1 MRANGC
7 RPKAAR
13 QRGSSTVKPID
24 CLQSRLDSLP
34 DLVDHFYNDTLA
46 PHAKARAGLT
56 PVPTE
61 HSNWI
66 EEQRAWRHSAVL
78 FDQSHHMPELFLRGS
93 DAMRLLSGIGIN
105 SFANF
110 VPGKAKQFIACNPE
124 GQVIGETLMYCHAQD
139 DFELVSG
146 MPLLNWV
153 EFNARAGGFDVEI
166 ERDNHT
172 AGNPSGTRR
181 KFRYGMDG
189 PNAGTIFAEVVEG
202 EAPELRFFGTAKVRI
217 AGCEVLALR
226 HGMAGHLG
234 VELSGRF
241 EDGPKVRA
249 ALQQVGAKHGLRLGG
264 TLAYFSAVAE
274 SAWMASPFPAIFTS
288 PALGD
293 YRRWLPADTWEA
305 SAQLGGSFVSHR
317 IEDYYVTPW
326 DLGVERLIRFDHDF
340 VGRQALER
348 AAQNPQRCR
357 RTLVW
362 HEQDVAR
369 IFASLLKPG
378 PACKLLRL
386 PYAAYA
392 YQQYDAVRTGE
403 GALAGFSTFIGYS
416 ANEEKLLSLAM
427 MSIENAEPG
436 TELVLTWGEPNGG
449 SRKPHVERHRQTEVR
464 VTVAPAP
471 YAETVQRLKHGVIRA
486 PSRR

>member
-1 MRANGC
+1 M
-7 RPKAAR
+7 K
-13 QRGSSTVKPID
+13 SSD
-24 CLQSRLDSLP
+24 SLQSRLDSLP
-34 DLVDHFYNDTLA
+34 DLVEYFYNDTLA

-56 PVPTE
+56 PVPAE
-61 HSNWI
+61 QSNWI
-66 EEQRAWRHSAVL
+66 EEQRAWRNSAVL
-78 FDQSHHMPELFLRGS
+78 FDQSHHMPELFLRGP

-105 SFANF
+105 SFASF
-110 VPGKAKQFIACNPE
+110 VPGKARQFIACNPE

-153 EFNARAGGFDVEI
+153 EFNAQAGGFNVAI
-166 ERDNHT
+166 ERDDHT
-172 AGNPSGTRR
+172 AVNPSGMRL

-189 PNAGTIFAEVVEG
+189 PNAGRILAAAIEG
-202 EAPELRFFGTAKVRI
+202 EMPKLKFFRTACVRI
-217 AGCEVLALR
+217 AGCDVLALR

-249 ALQQVGAKHGLRLGG
+249 AVQEVGEQYGLRLGG

-288 PALGD
+288 PGLGE

-305 SAQLGGSFVSHR
+305 GAQLGGSFVSDQ
-317 IEDYYVTPW
+317 IDDYYVTPW

-340 VGRQALER
+340 IGREALER
-348 AAQNPQRCR
+348 MAQNPGRCR

-362 HEQDVAR
+362 DKEDVAR
-369 IFASLLKPG
+369 IFASLLEPG

-392 YQQYDAVRTGE
+392 YQQYDAVRTLDE
-403 GALAGFSTFIGYS
+403 ALAGFSTFIGYS
-416 ANEEKLLSLAM
+416 ANEGKLLSLAM
-427 MSIENAEPG
+427 MDLEKAAPG
-436 TELVLTWGEPNGG
+436 TELLLTWGEPNGG
-449 SRKPHVERHRQTEVR
+449 SRKPHVEHHRQTEVR

-471 YAETVQRLKHGVIRA
+471 YAETVQRLRHGAIG
-486 PSRR
+486 